1 MKKCPKCDISFDTN
15 RYTCPFCKVNLIE
28 SDENII
34 DVVHQE
40 YPSFKKE
47 EKKKSFVLRLF
58 IFLTIM
64 AVILSALLSYF
75 LNDGEEGF
83 YAFLIVIASLLVGWL
98 FIKGVIL
105 SKLNF
110 PIRII
115 AFAISLIFL
124 LMIIEYDLSNDSW
137 VLNYLLSFILV
148 AALITIVFAIFI
160 KVRRFQNYISLL
172 IGLCALNC
180 IPIILYK
187 LELIITLWPALVAC
201 SCGLA
206 VVLGMLVFGFKETML
221 ELKKRLHI

>member
-160 KVRRFQNYISLL
+160 KVRRFQNYISLCL
-172 IGLCALNC
+172 
-180 IPIILYK
+180 
-187 LELIITLWPALVAC
+187 
-201 SCGLA
+201 
-206 VVLGMLVFGFKETML
+206 
-221 ELKKRLHI
+221 